1 MDVDL
6 SQYKPVFSYSGPIE
20 PADISPATKRYLAS
34 SYRKTLQYRG
44 SDSSTIV
51 FTDPAGR
58 RRPGTSHAISQPKEG
73 EILVVDTTAFSEEPL
88 SRVTDVAEERPGYI
102 CGVELTSSS
111 KPDEALRTGVIFTQC
126 AAGVRR
132 IWVPEFPEL
141 SHDVQSVQQEL
152 KGYIREIGKQISLT
166 ASSQEGSELL
176 ALLSR
181 QETHQAAAA
190 YYNRHVQMVAER
202 VLTQQ
207 GRSDLS
213 ILAVGST
220 LGTD

>member
-1 MDVDL
+1 M
-6 SQYKPVFSYSGPIE
+6 
-20 PADISPATKRYLAS
+20 
-34 SYRKTLQYRG
+34 
-44 SDSSTIV
+44 
-51 FTDPAGR
+51 
-58 RRPGTSHAISQPKEG
+58 
-73 EILVVDTTAFSEEPL
+73 
-88 SRVTDVAEERPGYI
+88 
-102 CGVELTSSS
+102 
-111 KPDEALRTGVIFTQC
+111 
-126 AAGVRR
+126 
-132 IWVPEFPEL
+132 
-141 SHDVQSVQQEL
+141 L

-190 YYNRHVQMVAER
+190 YYNRQVQMVAER